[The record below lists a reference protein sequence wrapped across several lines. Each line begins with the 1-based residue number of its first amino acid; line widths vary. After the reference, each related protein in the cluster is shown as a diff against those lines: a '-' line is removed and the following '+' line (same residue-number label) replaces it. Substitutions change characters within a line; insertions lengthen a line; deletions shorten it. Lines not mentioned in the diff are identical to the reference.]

1 MAEKI
6 NLKALSAE
14 EISRFIEGAGLP
26 RYRADQLLHWLYQ
39 RYAPGIASIT
49 EFSKDFRSRLEK
61 IAFISNLQVV
71 RRLTSSD
78 ATEKFLF
85 SLEDGQ
91 TIESVLIPDEDRLTL
106 CVSSQVGCAMG
117 CRFCLTGESGF
128 TRNLRAY
135 EIVDQI
141 ISVNGLIGPDK
152 RITNIVLMGMGEPL
166 ANFEEV
172 VEALR
177 RIVTFIGISKRK
189 ITLSTAGIVPKIAL
203 LAKEAPEVNLAVSL
217 NATTEDQRTGIMP
230 INRRYPLKSL
240 LEACRKFPLRAG
252 RRITIEYVLI
262 DGVNNSAK
270 DAERL
275 SRLVRGLRCKINLIP
290 LNPHRGSALKRPT
303 DSSISQFQEVLMRHN
318 LISLIRES
326 KGQDILAACGQL
338 RASTEMLK

>member
-6 NLKALSAE
+6 NLKALSADG
-14 EISRFIEGAGLP
+14 ISRFIEEAGLP
-26 RYRADQLLHWLYQ
+26 RYRANQLLHWIY
-39 RYAPGIASIT
+39 RKYAPSIAAIT

-61 IAFISNLQVV
+61 IAFISNLHVV
-71 RRLTSSD
+71 RRLKSSD
-78 ATEKFLF
+78 TSEKFLF
-85 SLEDGQ
+85 SLKDGQ
-91 TIESVLIPDEDRLTL
+91 TIESVLMPDEDRLTL

-128 TRNLRAY
+128 TRNLKAY

-141 ISVNGLIGPDK
+141 IAVNSLIGPQK

-172 VEALR
+172 VEALW
-177 RIVTFIGISKRK
+177 RIVTFIGISRKK

-217 NATTEDQRTGIMP
+217 NATTDEQRAGIMP
-230 INRRYPLKSL
+230 VNSRYPLSSL
-240 LEACRKFPLRAG
+240 LDACRKYPLRAG

-262 DGVNNSAK
+262 DEVNNSAK

-275 SRLVRGLRCKINLIP
+275 ARLVRGLRCKINLIP
-290 LNPHRGSALKRPT
+290 LNPHRGSVLKRPP
-303 DSSISQFQEVLMRHN
+303 DSSVSRFQEILIRHN
-318 LISLIRES
+318 LTALIRES
-326 KGQDILAACGQL
+326 RGRDILAACGQL
-338 RASTEMLK
+338 RGEH